1 MREDWLMA
9 SRADEVIR
17 AWFEQLW
24 NQKREETIDRLLA
37 PQAEVHGLPTPDGQP
52 IRGPEGFKAFY
63 RAFRDT
69 FPDIRVTVQRTVTE
83 GNMVTAQCHVTGRH
97 TGNAL
102 ARASGAAIEFSG
114 MVIVRVEDGRIVEG
128 WNSFDFLR
136 LYQQIGV
143 LPQLRT

>member
-1 MREDWLMA
+1 MAMRPDQ
-9 SRADEVIR
+9 VIR

-24 NQKREETIDRLLA
+24 NQKREETIDQLLG
-37 PQAEVHGLPTPDGQP
+37 PQAEVHGLPTPDGRP
-52 IRGPEGFKAFY
+52 IRGPEGFKVFY

-69 FPDIRVTVQRTVTE
+69 FPDIHVTVQRTITE

-97 TGNAL
+97 TGSAL
-102 ARASGAAIEFSG
+102 ARASGAAIDFSG

-136 LYQQIGV
+136 LYQQIGA